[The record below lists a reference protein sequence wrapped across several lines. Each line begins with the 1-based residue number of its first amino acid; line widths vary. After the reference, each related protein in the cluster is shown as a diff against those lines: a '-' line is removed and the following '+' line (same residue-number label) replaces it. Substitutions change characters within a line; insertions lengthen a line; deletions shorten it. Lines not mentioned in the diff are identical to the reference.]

1 MYVFL
6 LAMLTRKLRTVFFP
20 ALLLALPLALPA
32 YGAGGPVLV
41 GLDAEFGLDNS
52 ISAQAIELGL
62 RAAITEINAA
72 GGVLGGRKLELVT
85 RDHRSIPARG
95 IRNIRELAA
104 MPDLVAVF
112 GGRFSPV
119 LIEQLPALAEARLPF
134 IAVWSSADAIIDNGT
149 DPNYLFR
156 VSLRD
161 SLAMPHMLRSA
172 ERRGHTRI
180 GLLLTNTS
188 WGRSNETAAM
198 LHAGAGKARARI
210 VGTAWYNWRDSTLLP
225 GYQRLRDAGAQA
237 IVLVANDDEAAILV
251 REVAALP
258 AAQRLPIISHWG
270 VTGGDFVGQAGP
282 ALQQVDFSVI
292 QTFSFFQADPK
303 LLEGFMKTLVGISP
317 VRRIDDIVAPV
328 GVAHAYDA
336 MHLLARAI
344 TKAGSAERPAVR
356 EALERLGS
364 YRGLV
369 RHYQP
374 PFTKDRHEALGPE
387 QLLMARFRADG
398 ALVPAGH

>member
-1 MYVFL
+1 MCVSY
-6 LAMLTRKLRTVFFP
+6 LAMLARLLRVL
-20 ALLLALPLALPA
+20 ALSSLLLAWPA

-52 ISAQAIELGL
+52 ISAQAIELGM
-62 RAAITEINAA
+62 RTAITEINAA
-72 GGVLGGRKLELVT
+72 GGVLDGRKLELVM

-119 LIEQLPALAEARLPF
+119 LIEQLPTLAEARLPF
-134 IAVWSSADAIIDNGT
+134 LAVWSSADAIIDNGT
-149 DPNYLFR
+149 DPNYMFR

-161 SLAMPHMLRSA
+161 SLAMPYMLKSA
-172 ERRGHTRI
+172 ERRGYNRI

-210 VGTAWYNWRDSTLLP
+210 VGTAWYNWRDSTLMP

-251 REVAALP
+251 REIAALP
-258 AAQRLPIISHWG
+258 PAQRLPVISHWG

-282 ALQQVDFSVI
+282 ALQQVDFTVI
-292 QTFSFFQADPK
+292 QTFSFFQADPRT
-303 LLEGFMKTLVGISP
+303 LDGFMKALAAVSP
-317 VRRIDDIVAPV
+317 IRRIDDIRAPV

-344 TKAGSAERPAVR
+344 AKAGSTERPAVR
-356 EALERLGS
+356 DALERLGS

-369 RHYQP
+369 RLYQP

-398 ALVPAGH
+398 TLVPAGK

>member
-1 MYVFL
+1 MCVSF
-6 LAMLTRKLRTVFFP
+6 LAMLTRLLRAAV
-20 ALLLALPLALPA
+20 LSSLLALPAH
-32 YGAGGPVLV
+32 GAGGPVLV

-52 ISAQAIELGL
+52 ISAQAIELGM

-72 GGVLGGRKLELVT
+72 GGVLGGRRLELVT

-119 LIEQLPALAEARLPF
+119 LIEQLQTLAEARLPF
-134 IAVWSSADAIIDNGT
+134 MAVWSSADAIIDNGT
-149 DPNYLFR
+149 DPNYMFR

-161 SLAMPHMLRSA
+161 SLAMPHMLGSA
-172 ERRGHTRI
+172 ERRGYTRI

-188 WGRSNETAAM
+188 WGRSNENAAM
-198 LHAGAGKARARI
+198 LYTGAGKARARI

-251 REVAALP
+251 REIAALP

-270 VTGGDFVGQAGP
+270 VTGGEFVGQAGP

-303 LLEGFMKTLVGISP
+303 VLDGFMKTLASISP
-317 VRRIDDIVAPV
+317 IRRIEDIRAPV

-344 TKAGSAERPAVR
+344 ARAGSTERPAVR
-356 EALERLGS
+356 DALERLGS

-369 RHYQP
+369 RLYKP

-398 ALVPAGH
+398 ALIPAGN